1 MTDIT
6 VERMSSFN
14 ILGVKEISD
23 LSFSSPWSLLSMEK
37 ELINKNA
44 VYIVVKLGNKVV
56 AFGGMW
62 IIFDECHITNIAVH
76 PDFRRN
82 SFGDVIVENLIN
94 IAKDMDVA
102 SMTLEVRSSNIAA
115 INLYKKH
122 NFSIEGVRKNYYQH
136 PKEDGYI
143 MWNHNI

>member
-1 MTDIT
+1 MTDVT
-6 VERMSSFN
+6 VERMNSFN

-44 VYIVVKLGNKVV
+44 VYMVVKLGSKVV

-62 IIFDECHITNIAVH
+62 IIFDEGHITNIAVH

-82 SFGDVIVENLIN
+82 NFGDIVVENLIK
-94 IAKDMDVA
+94 IAKDKNMA
-102 SMTLEVRSSNIAA
+102 SLTLEVRSSNIAA

-122 NFSIEGVRKNYYQH
+122 HFSVEGIRKNYYQN

>member
-1 MTDIT
+1 MTDVT
-6 VERMSSFN
+6 VEKMNSFN

-44 VYIVVKLGNKVV
+44 IYIVVKLGSKVV

-62 IIFDECHITNIAVH
+62 IIFDEGHITNIAVH

-82 SFGDVIVENLIN
+82 NFGDTVVENLIK
-94 IAKDMDVA
+94 IAKDKNIA
-102 SMTLEVRSSNIAA
+102 SLTLEVRSSNIAA
-115 INLYKKH
+115 INLYEKH
-122 NFSIEGVRKNYYQH
+122 NFSVEGIRKNYYQN
-136 PKEDGYI
+136 PREDGYI

>member
-1 MTDIT
+1 MTDVT
-6 VERMSSFN
+6 VERMNSFN

-23 LSFSSPWSLLSMEK
+23 LCFSSPWSLLSMEK

-44 VYIVVKLGNKVV
+44 IYIVVKLGSKVV

-62 IIFDECHITNIAVH
+62 IIFDEGHITNIAVH

-82 SFGDVIVENLIN
+82 NFGDIVVENLIK
-94 IAKDMDVA
+94 IAKDKNMA
-102 SMTLEVRSSNIAA
+102 SLTLEVRSSNIAA

-122 NFSIEGVRKNYYQH
+122 NFSVEGIRKNYYQS
-136 PKEDGYI
+136 PREDGYI

>member
-1 MTDIT
+1 MTDVT
-6 VERMSSFN
+6 VEKMSSLN

-62 IIFDECHITNIAVH
+62 VVFDEGHITNIAVH
-76 PDFRRN
+76 PDYRRN
-82 SFGDVIVENLIN
+82 NFGDVVVENLIT
-94 IAKDMDVA
+94 IAKDINIV
-102 SMTLEVRSSNIAA
+102 SMTLEVRASKIAA
-115 INLYKKH
+115 INLYKEH
-122 NFSIEGVRKNYYQH
+122 HFSGEGIRKNYYQH

>member
-1 MTDIT
+1 MTDVT
-6 VERMSSFN
+6 VQRMNSFN

-44 VYIVVKLGNKVV
+44 IYIVVKLGSKVV

-62 IIFDECHITNIAVH
+62 IIFDEGHITNIAVH

-82 SFGDVIVENLIN
+82 NFGDTVVENLIK
-94 IAKDMDVA
+94 IAKDKNIA
-102 SMTLEVRSSNIAA
+102 SLTLEVRSSNIAA

-122 NFSIEGVRKNYYQH
+122 NFSVEGIRKNYYQN
-136 PKEDGYI
+136 PREDGYI

>member
-1 MTDIT
+1 MTDVT
-6 VERMSSFN
+6 VERMNSFN

-44 VYIVVKLGNKVV
+44 IYIVIKLGSKVV

-62 IIFDECHITNIAVH
+62 IIFDEGHITNIAVH

-82 SFGDVIVENLIN
+82 NFGDIVIENLIT
-94 IAKDMDVA
+94 IAKDKNMA
-102 SMTLEVRSSNIAA
+102 ALTLEVRSSNIAA

-122 NFSIEGVRKNYYQH
+122 NFSVEGIRKNYYQN
-136 PKEDGYI
+136 PREDGYI

>member
-1 MTDIT
+1 MTDVA
-6 VERMSSFN
+6 VERMNSFN

-44 VYIVVKLGNKVV
+44 VYIVVKLGSKVV

-62 IIFDECHITNIAVH
+62 IIFDEGHITNIAVH
-76 PDFRRN
+76 PDYRRN
-82 SFGDVIVENLIN
+82 NFGDVVVENLIT
-94 IAKDMDVA
+94 IAKDMNIA
-102 SMTLEVRSSNIAA
+102 SLTLEVRSSNIAA

-122 NFSIEGVRKNYYQH
+122 YFSVEGIRKNYYQN

>member
-1 MTDIT
+1 MTDVT
-6 VERMSSFN
+6 VERMNSFN

-44 VYIVVKLGNKVV
+44 IYIVVKLGSKVV

-62 IIFDECHITNIAVH
+62 IIFDEGHITNIAVH

-82 SFGDVIVENLIN
+82 NFGDIVVENLFK
-94 IAKDMDVA
+94 IAKDKNMA
-102 SMTLEVRSSNIAA
+102 SLTLEVRSSNIAA

-122 NFSIEGVRKNYYQH
+122 NFSVEGIRKNYYQS
-136 PKEDGYI
+136 PREDGYI

>member
-1 MTDIT
+1 MTDVT
-6 VERMSSFN
+6 VEKMNSFN

-44 VYIVVKLGNKVV
+44 IYIVVKLGSKVV

-62 IIFDECHITNIAVH
+62 IIFDEGHITNIAVH
-76 PDFRRN
+76 PDFRKN
-82 SFGDVIVENLIN
+82 NFGDTVVENLIK
-94 IAKDMDVA
+94 IAKDKNMA
-102 SMTLEVRSSNIAA
+102 SLTLEVRSSNIAA
-115 INLYKKH
+115 INLYEKH
-122 NFSIEGVRKNYYQH
+122 NFSVEGIRKNYYQN
-136 PKEDGYI
+136 PREDGYI

>member
-1 MTDIT
+1 MTDVT
-6 VERMSSFN
+6 VERMNSFN

-44 VYIVVKLGNKVV
+44 IYIVVKLGSKVV

-62 IIFDECHITNIAVH
+62 IIFDEGHITNIAVH

-82 SFGDVIVENLIN
+82 NFGDIVVENLIK
-94 IAKDMDVA
+94 IAKDKNMA
-102 SMTLEVRSSNIAA
+102 SLTLEVRSSNIVA

-122 NFSIEGVRKNYYQH
+122 NFSVEGIRKNYYQS
-136 PKEDGYI
+136 PREDGYI

>member
-1 MTDIT
+1 MTDVT
-6 VERMSSFN
+6 VERMNSFN

-44 VYIVVKLGNKVV
+44 VYIVVKLGSKVV

-62 IIFDECHITNIAVH
+62 IIFDEGHITNIAVH
-76 PDFRRN
+76 PDYRRN
-82 SFGDVIVENLIN
+82 NFGDVVVENLIS
-94 IAKDMDVA
+94 IAKNMNMA
-102 SMTLEVRSSNIAA
+102 SLTLEVRSSNIAA

-122 NFSIEGVRKNYYQH
+122 HFSVEGIRKNYYQS

>member
-1 MTDIT
+1 MTDVTI
-6 VERMSSFN
+6 EKMNSFN

-44 VYIVVKLGNKVV
+44 VYIVVKLGSKVV

-62 IIFDECHITNIAVH
+62 IIFDEGHITNIAVH
-76 PDFRRN
+76 PDYRRN
-82 SFGDVIVENLIN
+82 NFGDVVVENLIT
-94 IAKDMDVA
+94 IAKDMNMA
-102 SMTLEVRSSNIAA
+102 SLTLEVRSSNIAA
-115 INLYKKH
+115 TNLYKKH
-122 NFSIEGVRKNYYQH
+122 HFSVEGIRKNYYQN

>member
-1 MTDIT
+1 MTDVT
-6 VERMSSFN
+6 VERMNSFN

-44 VYIVVKLGNKVV
+44 IYIVVKLGSKVV

-62 IIFDECHITNIAVH
+62 IIFDEGHITNIAVH

-82 SFGDVIVENLIN
+82 NFGDTVVENLIK
-94 IAKDMDVA
+94 IAKDKNMA
-102 SMTLEVRSSNIAA
+102 SLTLEVRSSNIAA
-115 INLYKKH
+115 INLYEKH
-122 NFSIEGVRKNYYQH
+122 NFSVEGIRKNYYQN
-136 PKEDGYI
+136 PREDGYI

>member
-1 MTDIT
+1 MTDVT
-6 VERMSSFN
+6 VERMNSFN

-44 VYIVVKLGNKVV
+44 VYIVVKLGSKVV

-62 IIFDECHITNIAVH
+62 IIFDEGHITNIAVH

-82 SFGDVIVENLIN
+82 NFGDIVVENLIK
-94 IAKDMDVA
+94 IAKDKNMA
-102 SMTLEVRSSNIAA
+102 SLTLEVRSSNIAA

-122 NFSIEGVRKNYYQH
+122 NFSVEGIRKNYYQN
-136 PKEDGYI
+136 PREDGYI

>member
-1 MTDIT
+1 MTDVT
-6 VERMSSFN
+6 VERMNSFN

-44 VYIVVKLGNKVV
+44 IYIVVKLGSKVV

-62 IIFDECHITNIAVH
+62 IIFDEGHITNIAVH

-82 SFGDVIVENLIN
+82 NFGDIVVENLIK
-94 IAKDMDVA
+94 IAKDKNMA
-102 SMTLEVRSSNIAA
+102 SLTLEVRSSNIAA

-122 NFSIEGVRKNYYQH
+122 NFSVEGIRKNYYQS
-136 PKEDGYI
+136 PREDGYI

>member
-82 SFGDVIVENLIN
+82 SFGDVIVENLIK
-94 IAKDMDVA
+94 IAKDMSVI

>member
-1 MTDIT
+1 MTDVT
-6 VERMSSFN
+6 VERMNSFN

-44 VYIVVKLGNKVV
+44 IYIVVKLGSKVV

-62 IIFDECHITNIAVH
+62 IIFDEGHITNIAVH

-82 SFGDVIVENLIN
+82 NFGDIVVENLIK
-94 IAKDMDVA
+94 IAKDKNMA
-102 SMTLEVRSSNIAA
+102 SLTLEVRSSNIAA

-122 NFSIEGVRKNYYQH
+122 NFSVEGIRKNYYQN
-136 PKEDGYI
+136 PREDGYI

>member
-1 MTDIT
+1 MTDVT
-6 VERMSSFN
+6 VEKMNSFN

-44 VYIVVKLGNKVV
+44 IYIVVKLGSKVV

-62 IIFDECHITNIAVH
+62 IIFDEGHITNIAVH

-82 SFGDVIVENLIN
+82 NFGDTVVENLIK
-94 IAKDMDVA
+94 IAKDKNIA
-102 SMTLEVRSSNIAA
+102 SLTLEVRSSNIAA

-122 NFSIEGVRKNYYQH
+122 NFSVEGIRKNYYQS
-136 PKEDGYI
+136 PREDGYI

>member
-1 MTDIT
+1 MTDVT
-6 VERMSSFN
+6 VERMNSFN

-44 VYIVVKLGNKVV
+44 IYIVIKLGSKVV

-62 IIFDECHITNIAVH
+62 IIFDEGHITNIAVH

-82 SFGDVIVENLIN
+82 NFGDTVVENLIK
-94 IAKDMDVA
+94 IAKDKNIA
-102 SMTLEVRSSNIAA
+102 SLTLEVRSSNIAA

-122 NFSIEGVRKNYYQH
+122 NFSVEGIRKNYYQS
-136 PKEDGYI
+136 PREDGYI

>member
-6 VERMSSFN
+6 VERMNSFN

>member
-1 MTDIT
+1 MTDVT
-6 VERMSSFN
+6 VERMNSFN

-44 VYIVVKLGNKVV
+44 IYIVVKLGSKVV

-62 IIFDECHITNIAVH
+62 IIFDEGHITNIAVH
-76 PDFRRN
+76 PDFRRSN
-82 SFGDVIVENLIN
+82 FGDTVVENLIK
-94 IAKDMDVA
+94 IAKANNMA
-102 SMTLEVRSSNIAA
+102 SLTLEVRSSNIAA

-122 NFSIEGVRKNYYQH
+122 NFSVEGIRKNYYQS
-136 PKEDGYI
+136 PREDGYI

>member
-1 MTDIT
+1 MTDVTI
-6 VERMSSFN
+6 ERMNSFN

-44 VYIVVKLGNKVV
+44 VYMVVKLGSKVV

-62 IIFDECHITNIAVH
+62 IIFDEGHITNIAVH

-82 SFGDVIVENLIN
+82 NFGDIVVENLIK
-94 IAKDMDVA
+94 IAKDKNMA
-102 SMTLEVRSSNIAA
+102 SLTLEVRSSNIAA

-122 NFSIEGVRKNYYQH
+122 HFSVEGIRKNYYQN